1 MISLFLIALFTGLM
15 LAGLPVAASLLL
27 ASIVAMLAGG
37 HDLMGIPQ
45 HMAASVRSLE
55 LMAIPFFILAAQL
68 MTELG
73 MTRRI
78 FAFAEAAVGWMRGGL
93 AHANVVAGFIF
104 SGISG
109 AAVADA
115 AALGAISMREMPRA
129 GYAPPFAAAVVMS
142 VSTLGPIIPPSI
154 MMVVYAIAAN
164 VSIARMFIA
173 GLVPGLVIALAISLL
188 VAIHA
193 RLGLTPIPD
202 RTRFDWRRLAAATR
216 SAALALF
223 APVVILRGMSTG
235 MVTPTEAGVLACF
248 YAMLV
253 GALTGTL
260 RWRALFN
267 AFRDTAVSSA
277 HILFIIAAS
286 SALSYVVIAEGTAA
300 NLAQWLADASVGKTA
315 FLLLA
320 NAMLL
325 VLGCLIETL
334 PAMLIATPLLLPTAK
349 TLGID
354 LVHLGVVII
363 FNLLIGIMTPPMGIG
378 LYILA
383 AISRLRIGELAI
395 AAIPFVGVLLAV
407 LMLLTFVPE
416 LTLWLPDLLFPDP
429 AATRKTG

>member
-1 MISLFLIALFTGLM
+1 MISALLIVLFSALMIG
-15 LAGLPVAASLLL
+15 GLPVAASLLL
-27 ASIVAMLAGG
+27 ASIIAMAIGG

-55 LMAIPFFILAAQL
+55 LMAIQFFILAAQL

-78 FAFAEAAVGWMRGGL
+78 FAFAQAAVGWVRGGL
-93 AHANVVAGFIF
+93 AHANVVAGVIF

-115 AALGAISMREMPRA
+115 AALGAISMKEMPRA

-154 MMVVYAIAAN
+154 MMVVYAIAAD
-164 VSIARMFIA
+164 VSIARMFLA
-173 GLVPGLVIALAISLL
+173 GLVPGAVIAASIALL
-188 VAIHA
+188 IVLFGLF
-193 RLGLTPIPD
+193 RLTPMPAP
-202 RTRFDWRRLAAATR
+202 TAFSLSRLLGATKA
-216 SAALALF
+216 AALALV
-223 APVVILRGMSTG
+223 APLVIMRGMATG
-235 MVTPTEAGVLACF
+235 FVTPTEAGVLATF
-248 YAMLV
+248 YAILV
-253 GALTGTL
+253 GAVTRSLS
-260 RWRALFN
+260 WRALHA
-267 AFRDTAVSSA
+267 AFRDAAISSA

-286 SALSYVVIAEGTAA
+286 SALSYVVVAEGTAA
-300 NLAQWLADASVGKTA
+300 TLSQALADASVGKTA

-320 NAMLL
+320 NLL
-325 VLGCLIETL
+325 LLILGCLIETL

-349 TLGID
+349 ALGVD
-354 LVHLGVVII
+354 SVHLGIVVI

-383 AISRLRIGELAI
+383 SISRLKIGPLAI
-395 AAIPFVGVLLAV
+395 AALPFIAVLLAV
-407 LMLLTFVPE
+407 LMLLTFVPA

-429 AATRKTG
+429 SAARRTR

>member
-173 GLVPGLVIALAISLL
+173 GLVPGLVIA
-188 VAIHA
+188 IHA

-286 SALSYVVIAEGTAA
+286 SALSYIVIA
-300 NLAQWLADASVGKTA
+300 
-315 FLLLA
+315 
-320 NAMLL
+320 
-325 VLGCLIETL
+325 
-334 PAMLIATPLLLPTAK
+334 
-349 TLGID
+349 
-354 LVHLGVVII
+354 
-363 FNLLIGIMTPPMGIG
+363 
-378 LYILA
+378 
-383 AISRLRIGELAI
+383 
-395 AAIPFVGVLLAV
+395 
-407 LMLLTFVPE
+407 
-416 LTLWLPDLLFPDP
+416 
-429 AATRKTG
+429 